1 MLPSNAIWIEECG
14 CHLPKD
20 DGQVFTHQAGRNVEV
35 YVDDMIVKSE
45 AEDKHQV
52 DLEETF
58 NTIRRYNLKL
68 NPGEM
73 FIWHPGQKIS
83 GFHAHTRGIE
93 VNPEKCKAIMGMRSP
108 SNVKEVQQLTGRV
121 ASLARFLSK
130 SIDRALPFFQCLK
143 KNDRFEW
150 STNCE

>member
-1 MLPSNAIWIEECG
+1 MPFGLKNAGATYQRMMDKI
-14 CHLPKD
+14 
-20 DGQVFTHQAGRNVEV
+20 FTHQAGRNVEV

-58 NTIRRYNLKL
+58 NTIRRYNLKVNL
-68 NPGEM
+68 EKCSFGIQARK
-73 FIWHPGQKIS
+73 FL
-83 GFHAHTRGIE
+83 GFMLTSRGIE
-93 VNPEKCKAIMGMRSP
+93 VNPEKCKAIMGMHSP